1 MYKHVIALDPF
12 CEIDKIEVK
21 KSIDEKQTVENYVFE
36 LHKPGE
42 CNEQQFDRCVEERK
56 YRVIL
61 QKHAVENNKRLGH
74 LKDYKN
80 HLEEINNQLREKKDL
95 AGQEMLKWLEH
106 AEKLKFNFE
115 VIVYMRQGQ
124 VEIIQQPVTTDYKD
138 SILIEKKVIDEENGK
153 I

>member
-1 MYKHVIALDPF
+1 
-12 CEIDKIEVK
+12 
-21 KSIDEKQTVENYVFE
+21 
-36 LHKPGE
+36 
-42 CNEQQFDRCVEERK
+42 
-56 YRVIL
+56 
-61 QKHAVENNKRLGH
+61 
-74 LKDYKN
+74 
-80 HLEEINNQLREKKDL
+80 
-95 AGQEMLKWLEH
+95 MLKWLEH

>member
-95 AGQEMLKWLEH
+95 AG
-106 AEKLKFNFE
+106 
-115 VIVYMRQGQ
+115 
-124 VEIIQQPVTTDYKD
+124 
-138 SILIEKKVIDEENGK
+138 
-153 I
+153 